1 MYTTRQV
8 RRFTAI
14 LMLALLAAFHAVPV
28 LHAVTSEPESELPAC
43 CRTHGKH
50 HCAMSVREASQVI
63 DARSGKH
70 AFAPP
75 ATCPSFPDYSAATN
89 TAPQAIPSPAVSLPS
104 LLAHPRSPISNR
116 AAARMSQ
123 IRTRVGRGPPAYK
136 LS

>member
-1 MYTTRQV
+1 MYTTDQM

-14 LMLALLAAFHAVPV
+14 LMLALLGAFHAVPL
-28 LHAVTSEPESELPAC
+28 LHAVSSDPESDLPAC

-50 HCAMSVREASQVI
+50 HCAMSGREVSQMI

-75 ATCPSFPDYSAATN
+75 GTCPSFPDYAATTT
-89 TAPQAIPSPAVSLPS
+89 TAPQAIPSFPVSLPS
-104 LLAHPRSPISNR
+104 LLAHPRSPISSR

-123 IRTRVGRGPPAYK
+123 IRTRAGRGPPASK